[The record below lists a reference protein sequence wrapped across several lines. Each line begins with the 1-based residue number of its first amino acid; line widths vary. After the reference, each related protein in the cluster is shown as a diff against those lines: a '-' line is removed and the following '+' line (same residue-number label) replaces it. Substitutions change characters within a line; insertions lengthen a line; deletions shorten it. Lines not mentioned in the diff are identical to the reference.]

1 MFNERM
7 MTKISRGDSP
17 RPPGFRPG
25 LGRVLKEF
33 EDSKPDGLNLCA
45 IAAICFVCL
54 WSLLELPW
62 EFKAGSGYEEIAAL
76 LLSKIILLGLA
87 VFSIRGG
94 RLARY
99 AFLLICLMS
108 VLAVASEIPLEYERS
123 RGLALLST
131 IECLGK
137 LLAFITVV
145 LLILR
150 NRTSTLREKKKS
162 PPFSR

>member
-1 MFNERM
+1 
-7 MTKISRGDSP
+7 MTKISPGDS
-17 RPPGFRPG
+17 RHALSFRPR

-33 EDSKPDGLNLCA
+33 GDSKPNGLNLCA
-45 IAAICFVCL
+45 IASICFVSL

-62 EFKAGSGYEEIAAL
+62 EVKAGSGYEEIAAL

-87 VFSIRGG
+87 ALSIRGG
-94 RLARY
+94 RIARC

-123 RGLALLST
+123 RTLAMLST

-137 LLAFITVV
+137 LLAFIAIV
-145 LLILR
+145 LVILR
-150 NRTSTLREKKKS
+150 NRASAMREK
-162 PPFSR
+162 